1 MASRTRKLA
10 NSPLAHYN
18 EGMNEQP
25 TNETWLSLAQ
35 AADRFN
41 VHPTTLRRWANKG
54 QIPYILT
61 PGGHRRFALSAIE
74 SFLSQSELNGQTSP
88 PEQWADKALI
98 HTRQGID
105 TQSSMGW
112 MMAIGEERRLQY
124 RELGQDLMGMVLQF
138 ISGNG
143 DDEHM
148 LTEARKIGLQHG
160 RLGRDEGL
168 SLADALSAS
177 LFFRDKLIEAALH
190 LPESTH
196 IRPQENIRLMQRI
209 NMLVNQVHLAVA
221 SAYEE

>member
-1 MASRTRKLA
+1 
-10 NSPLAHYN
+10 
-18 EGMNEQP
+18 MNDQS
-25 TNETWLSLAQ
+25 TNETWLSLTQ

-61 PGGHRRFALSAIE
+61 PGGHRRFALSSVE
-74 SFLSQSELNGQTSP
+74 SFLSQSEVGGQSSP
-88 PEQWADKALI
+88 PEQWADKALT

-112 MMAIGEERRLQY
+112 MTAIGEERRLQY
-124 RELGQDLMGMVLQF
+124 RELGRDLMGMVLQF

-143 DDEHM
+143 DDAHM
-148 LTEARKIGLQHG
+148 LTEARKIGLEHG
-160 RLGRDEGL
+160 RLVRDEGL
-168 SLADALSAS
+168 SLEDALGAS

-196 IRPQENIRLMQRI
+196 IRPQENIQLMQRI
-209 NMLVNQVHLAVA
+209 NTLVNQVHLAVA
-221 SAYEE
+221 SAYDSKDRG

>member
-1 MASRTRKLA
+1 
-10 NSPLAHYN
+10 
-18 EGMNEQP
+18 MNDQP
-25 TNETWLSLAQ
+25 TNETWLSLTQ

-61 PGGHRRFALSAIE
+61 PGGHRRFALSAVE
-74 SFLSQSELNGQTSP
+74 AFLSQSELSGQTSP
-88 PEQWADKALI
+88 PEQWANKALT

-105 TQSSMGW
+105 DQASMGW
-112 MMAIGEERRLQY
+112 MTAIGEDSRLQY

-148 LTEARKIGLQHG
+148 LTEAAKVGRQYG

-168 SLADALSAS
+168 PLTDALGAS

-209 NMLVNQVHLAVA
+209 NTLVNQVHLAVA
-221 SAYEE
+221 SAYDA

>member
-1 MASRTRKLA
+1 
-10 NSPLAHYN
+10 
-18 EGMNEQP
+18 MNDDT
-25 TNETWLSLAQ
+25 TNETWLSLTQ

-61 PGGHRRFALSAIE
+61 PGGHRRFAESAVG
-74 SFLSQSELNGQTSP
+74 SFLSQTQVTGRVSP
-88 PEQWADKALI
+88 TEKWADQALT
-98 HTRQGID
+98 HTREGIVR
-105 TQSSMGW
+105 QSAAGW
-112 MMAIGEERRLQY
+112 MMAIDEENRRQY
-124 RELGQDLMGMVLQF
+124 RKLGQELMGMVLQF

-143 DDEHM
+143 DDAHM
-148 LTEARKIGLQHG
+148 LTEAGKVGRQYG

-168 SLADALSAS
+168 PLTDALSAS

-209 NMLVNQVHLAVA
+209 NTLVNQVHLAVA
-221 SAYEE
+221 SAYEM